1 MNLTAG
7 LGVGVRIRVRVRLL
21 RMDTYHP
28 QPCRFCIYATI
39 CVATNF
45 AVLATF
51 FLATFVLT
59 ERRMAANR
67 VDCCCCITSTKPSGF
82 ATAVVAPDPEKG
94 ARIPASRSAVLSS
107 GSLHPACTI
116 GAILHS

>member
-1 MNLTAG
+1 M
-7 LGVGVRIRVRVRLL
+7 
-21 RMDTYHP
+21 
-28 QPCRFCIYATI
+28 CRFCIYATI

-67 VDCCCCITSTKPSGF
+67 LDCCCCVTSSKPSGF
-82 ATAVVAPDPEKG
+82 AVDAVSDSAEKG
-94 ARIPASRSAVLSS
+94 AKLPSTLQHRQQHTPQFTTGCNAPSRVFWSIPCREERARS
-107 GSLHPACTI
+107 H
-116 GAILHS
+116 